1 MKPAASTLPATFL
14 LCLLASA
21 CSPSPTRLAERAV
34 ETLSVASFY
43 DACERLGVE
52 HQELVADV
60 VLQADTWAKR
70 RTAVDY
76 ITDPVVLERVATECT
91 DPNIVDV
98 VDDRLEAAMSGAPLF
113 GRRRRWQWIVPSP
126 AGVQTD
132 VRKVPSATWS
142 GPGGWPEP

>member
-1 MKPAASTLPATFL
+1 M
-14 LCLLASA
+14 
-21 CSPSPTRLAERAV
+21 
-34 ETLSVASFY
+34 ASFY